1 MKIIF
6 IRIQLKDYSSALSE
20 NIKISDPL
28 EEGCKLDPIVSKGQH
43 LEKGYYVEP
52 TIITDVNTSM
62 QIWREVFG
70 PVLCIKTFTTEDE
83 AIELTNDTIRVWEV
97 LCGSIVHNHPCFC
110 QAPFGGVK
118 WSGFGRELGEWGLE
132 NHWSVKQ
139 VREYVSDEQW
149 GWYEPPKQ

>member
-1 MKIIF
+1 M
-6 IRIQLKDYSSALSE
+6 QSQC
-20 NIKISDPL
+20 SDPFHMADDNKGL
-28 EEGCKLDPIVSKGQH
+28 GGAVVSKD
-43 LEKGYYVEP
+43 VERY
-52 TIITDVNTSM
+52 D
-62 QIWREVFG
+62 R
-70 PVLCIKTFTTEDE
+70 
-83 AIELTNDTIRVWEV
+83 V